1 MEIEK
6 FLSERFSYLKL
17 MKIYIKKRSGIVGR
31 YERVWE
37 SIKNWI
43 SLFLYFM
50 PCFKKAQQQHLI
62 YKD

>member
-43 SLFLYFM
+43 SLFYAMFQ
-50 PCFKKAQQQHLI
+50 KSTTTTSNI
-62 YKD
+62 